1 MNVVFVFAGIGAAL
15 FIASFLTKRRFGFL
29 GLALAAGSLLS
40 TIWTPFLTR
49 LIDASGYDFFGTLTD
64 TVVLSAIV
72 VAPAVLLIFHGP
84 SYKGGVGRL
93 FGALF
98 FAVLTLA
105 FLVKPLGYSL
115 PLTDVTGLNAYKWIE
130 ANSTWI
136 IGVGL
141 IFAVL
146 DVFIT
151 KPAHHGDDKDKHK
164 H

>member
-1 MNVVFVFAGIGAAL
+1 MNVVFVFAGIGVAL
-15 FIASFLTKRRFGFL
+15 FLASFITKRRFGFL

-49 LIDASGYDFFGTLTD
+49 LLAAGGYNFFGTLTD
-64 TVVLSAIV
+64 TVVLSAV
-72 VAPAVLLIFHGP
+72 VIAPAVLLIFHGP
-84 SYKGGVGRL
+84 SYKNGVGRL

-98 FAVLTLA
+98 FALLALA

-115 PLTDVTGLNAYKWIE
+115 PLTDVAGLNAYKWID

-141 IFAVL
+141 IVAVL
-146 DVFIT
+146 DVFVT
-151 KPAHHGDDKDKHK
+151 KPAHHSEDKHK